1 MFEPNAHVGED
12 AELYALG
19 ELDAD
24 RHDRIDRHV
33 RTCSECA
40 RRVGEAE
47 SAVLRLIEGDAR
59 DLAPQAL
66 RPFRAPSQGSVWLW
80 AAAIA
85 AAFVLGLLPW
95 LASLRTQAPPAQQ
108 QLAMT
113 SMLRGHFLHSPFAA
127 RIAGAPNAK
136 AIYGRDGGWVYVLV
150 APARDAFDVVA
161 VSNGKSAKLGTI
173 APGTATRGAYFPQNA
188 RPDTLEL
195 VLDGKTV
202 ASATLVYPAAS
213 RR

>member
-19 ELDAD
+19 ELDGQQRD
-24 RHDRIDRHV
+24 RLERHV
-33 RTCSECA
+33 RACGECA

-47 SAVLRLIEGDAR
+47 AAVLRLVESDAR
-59 DLAPQAL
+59 NFEPQTL
-66 RPFRAPSQGSVWLW
+66 RPFRVRAAVPVWGW

-95 LASLRTQAPPAQQ
+95 LVSLRSSAPPTQ

-113 SMLRGHFLHSPFAA
+113 AMLQGHFMHAPFAA
-127 RIAGAPNAK
+127 GVAGAPSAK
-136 AIYGRDGGWVYVLV
+136 AIYSRTGAWVYVLV
-150 APARDAFDVVA
+150 APANDALDVVA
-161 VSNGKSAKLGTI
+161 VTNGEPSKLGTI
-173 APGTATRGAYFPQNA
+173 APGTATRGAFFTRNV
-188 RPDTLEL
+188 RPERLEL
-195 VLDGKTV
+195 VRDGRMI
-202 ASATLVYPAAS
+202 ASATLVYPVSS